1 MIGVFDSGIGGLSV
15 LKEISHQL
23 PEHGFIYIADSAF
36 TPYGEKTTEQI
47 ISRSVFITQLLVEK
61 GASII
66 VVACNTATALA
77 VDHLREKFSVPIVAM
92 EPAVKPGVKNSVKKK
107 VGILATTMTLASRRY
122 MNLLERFATDTDV
135 IEQPCPG
142 LVEQVEAMQVDSDK
156 TSQLLHQYIDPLIE
170 KGIDTIVL
178 GCTHYP
184 FLKHKII
191 QVAGEDIDMI
201 DTAKAVTE
209 ELKRQVNKKQIPVSE
224 TVVNR
229 FMTTGDLN
237 LFKSQLRSYWSEKVD
252 AETIDPD
259 SMPRV

>member
-1 MIGVFDSGIGGLSV
+1 MIGIFDSGIGGLTV
-15 LKEISHQL
+15 LKEIRNQL
-23 PEHGFIYIADSAF
+23 PDHNFIYIADSAF

-47 ISRSVFITQLLVEK
+47 IERSVLITQKLVEK
-61 GASII
+61 GCRII

-122 MNLLERFATDTDV
+122 MNLLERFATDTEV

-142 LVEQVEAMQVDSDK
+142 LVELVEAMAIDTDK
-156 TSQLLHQYIDPLIE
+156 TSQLLHQYINPLLK

-184 FLKHKII
+184 LLKQKII
-191 QVAGEDIDMI
+191 EVTGEDIEII

-209 ELKRQVNKKQIPVSE
+209 QLRRKIESCEIPAKVG
-224 TVVNR
+224 TANR
-229 FMTTGDLN
+229 FITTGDLMFYKN
-237 LFKSQLRSYWSEKVD
+237 QLQCYWPMEV
-252 AETIDPD
+252 AVEQIDLN
-259 SMPRV
+259 

>member
-1 MIGVFDSGIGGLSV
+1 VIGIFDSGIGGLTV
-15 LKEISHQL
+15 LKEIRNQL
-23 PEHGFIYIADSAF
+23 PEHNFIYIADSAF

-47 ISRSVFITQLLVEK
+47 IERSVLITQKLIEK
-61 GASII
+61 GCSII

-92 EPAVKPGVKNSVKKK
+92 EPAVKPGVKKSVKKK

-122 MNLLERFATDTDV
+122 MDLLERFATDTEV

-142 LVEQVEAMQVDSDK
+142 LVEQVEAMAIDTEK
-156 TSQLLHQYIDPLIE
+156 TGLLLHQYINPLVQ

-184 FLKHKII
+184 FLKQKII
-191 QVAGEDIDMI
+191 EITGEDIEII

-209 ELKRQVNKKQIPVSE
+209 ELKRKIESSKMTEKSGSANSFI
-224 TVVNR
+224 
-229 FMTTGDLN
+229 TTGDPGV
-237 LFKSQLRSYWSEKVD
+237 FQTQLQSYWSMEVAVGK
-252 AETIDPD
+252 IDLI
-259 SMPRV
+259 

>member
-1 MIGVFDSGIGGLSV
+1 MRKRVIGIFDSGIGGLSV
-15 LKEISHQL
+15 LREITAQL
-23 PEHGFIYIADSAF
+23 PEQGFVYIADSAF

-47 ISRSVFITQLLVEK
+47 IERSVVITDKLLEE

-77 VDHLREKFSVPIVAM
+77 VDHLREKFSLPIVAM

-122 MNLLERFATDTDV
+122 MDLLERFATDTVV
-135 IEQPCPG
+135 IEQACPG
-142 LVEQVEAMQVDSDK
+142 LVEQVEAMDVDSTK
-156 TSQLLHQYIDPLIE
+156 TSQLLHRYVDPLIE

-184 FLKHKII
+184 FLKQKII
-191 QVAGEDIDMI
+191 EVAGDDIDII

-209 ELKRQVNKKQIPVSE
+209 ELKRKINENLIAQSDNND
-224 TVVNR
+224 NR
-229 FMTTGDLN
+229 FMTTGDLDV
-237 LFKSQLRSYWSEKVD
+237 FKSQLQTYWPAQVD
-252 AETIDPD
+252 AEKIDLN
-259 SMPRV
+259 